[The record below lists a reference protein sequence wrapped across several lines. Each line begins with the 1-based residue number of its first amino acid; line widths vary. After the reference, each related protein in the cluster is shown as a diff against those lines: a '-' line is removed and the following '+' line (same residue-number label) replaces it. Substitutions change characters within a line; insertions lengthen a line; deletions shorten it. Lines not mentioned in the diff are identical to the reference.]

1 VNVSSN
7 KTPILLASE
16 KLKNLKITKVD
27 ADNTGSFINEESA
40 GGRPESRNG
49 GGNSRKGNRARKT
62 TGIANL
68 QPSPSEVHLQ
78 NMASIGSKGIAS
90 SSTITGSGGA
100 FNINL
105 TSSHSGPHQ
114 SHSQDPRPA
123 NMLPLMQGA
132 LPINSSESNK
142 SDVNSNYGIGTN
154 VNKLQKSSQNQSLF
168 TVGTQSAKNLSVLP
182 GSNPVNKQ
190 TAIATMSKHITTVPK
205 LLADGNF
212 KINITSG

>member
-1 VNVSSN
+1 M
-7 KTPILLASE
+7 LASE

-27 ADNTGSFINEESA
+27 ADNMGSFINEESA
-40 GGRPESRNG
+40 GGRPESRN

-68 QPSPSEVHLQ
+68 QPSSSEVHLQ

-105 TSSHSGPHQ
+105 TSSHSGPQQ

-132 LPINSSESNK
+132 LPLHSSESNK

-154 VNKLQKSSQNQSLF
+154 VNKLQKSSQNQSLL
-168 TVGTQSAKNLSVLP
+168 TVGTQSAKNLSALP
-182 GSNPVNKQ
+182 GGHPTNKQ
-190 TAIATMSKHITTVPK
+190 TTIANMSKNITTVPK

-212 KINITSG
+212 KINVTSG